1 MTLDKDNLLESI
13 MSSLDRIQNIK
24 SDELPNI
31 DLYMD
36 QVTSLMESKLR
47 HASRNV
53 DDKVLTKTMINNYT
67 KNELL
72 PPPEKKKYSKE
83 HLVVLIFIFYSKG
96 FLSITDIQSILG
108 PLTERY
114 FGSDGKLNMCAIYD
128 EVFKMEDTRIE
139 ELKEDV
145 TRKFL
150 DSQKTFEGC
159 SEEDKEILQRFA
171 FIFML
176 GYDVYAKTLLIEKL
190 LDTFNGES

>member
-1 MTLDKDNLLESI
+1 MTLDKDNLLDSI
-13 MSSLDRIQNIK
+13 MSSLDRIKNIK

-36 QVTSLMESKLR
+36 QVTNLMESKLR
-47 HASRNV
+47 HASRNL

-67 KNELL
+67 KNELI

-96 FLSITDIQSILG
+96 FLSITDIQSMLG
-108 PLTERY
+108 PLTDKY
-114 FGSDGKLNMCAIYD
+114 FGSDGELNMCSIYD
-128 EVFKMEDTRIE
+128 EVFRMEDTRIE

-145 TRKFL
+145 TKKFL
-150 DSQKTFEGC
+150 DSKKTFEDC

>member
-114 FGSDGKLNMCAIYD
+114 FGSD
-128 EVFKMEDTRIE
+128 
-139 ELKEDV
+139 
-145 TRKFL
+145 
-150 DSQKTFEGC
+150 
-159 SEEDKEILQRFA
+159 
-171 FIFML
+171 
-176 GYDVYAKTLLIEKL
+176 
-190 LDTFNGES
+190 

>member
-150 DSQKTFEGC
+150 DSQKTFVGC
-159 SEEDKEILQRFA
+159 SEEDKDILQRFA

-190 LDTFNGES
+190 LDTFNEDT

>member
-1 MTLDKDNLLESI
+1 MTLDKDNLLDSI
-13 MSSLDRIQNIK
+13 MSSLDRIKNIN

-36 QVTSLMESKLR
+36 QVTNLMESKLR
-47 HASRNV
+47 HASRNL

-67 KNELL
+67 KNELI

-96 FLSITDIQSILG
+96 FLSITDIQSMLG
-108 PLTERY
+108 PLTDKY
-114 FGSDGKLNMCAIYD
+114 FGSDGELNMCSIYD
-128 EVFKMEDTRIE
+128 EVFRMEDTRIE

-145 TRKFL
+145 TKKFL
-150 DSQKTFEGC
+150 DSKKTFEDC

>member
-1 MTLDKDNLLESI
+1 MTLDKDNLLDSI
-13 MSSLDRIQNIK
+13 MSSLDRIKNIK

-36 QVTSLMESKLR
+36 QVTNLMESKLR
-47 HASRNV
+47 HASRNLE
-53 DDKVLTKTMINNYT
+53 DKVLTKTMINNYT
-67 KNELL
+67 KNELI

-96 FLSITDIQSILG
+96 FLSITDIQSMLG
-108 PLTERY
+108 PLTDKY
-114 FGSDGKLNMCAIYD
+114 FGSNGELNMCSIYD
-128 EVFKMEDTRIE
+128 EVFRMEDTRIE

-145 TRKFL
+145 TKKFL
-150 DSQKTFEGC
+150 DSKKTFEDC